1 MKKKRLF
8 QRAVALFCTMNML
21 GGSILQDSGISF
33 FADKVYAAG
42 EEEEIVSINALSE
55 DKADGISENEAAPA
69 GDGEISGNEA
79 AESASENKAAGDED
93 NPAADPGSE
102 DAAEIDEEET
112 LSENSAGED
121 NEAGEQSDVYAAMLT
136 KDQLEVFY
144 KFESSELDEDG
155 VKVSLTTEFKEA
167 LENDGSLTAG
177 SYTWNSGDPVPDPG
191 VEYVTDHK
199 TYKIVELSDL
209 FSNLENVKS
218 ISLKDWDHTV
228 ERPYRDMSGM
238 FRNSRALKCVYYLEL
253 NTPHLENL
261 NSMFS
266 DCVELEAAAP
276 LLKTASVTKM
286 ISMFSYCFSLK
297 NVDLYYFDTS
307 SLKNM
312 AYMFYH
318 CKVLEVLN
326 LDNFGLSGVERIDG
340 AFSECPKLRRLNL
353 SSFDFSNIRK
363 ATGNSVTGADDAFHN
378 TGAGGLT
385 IYVRDEEAA
394 AFITD
399 ENNDTEFNAET
410 MKAVVFDLNALDDE
424 FLERIYVYELLEDG
438 TYRLKLSDR
447 LKDHYNDPEFSIP
460 FDLFSIKGGGTLPN
474 PDSVNSKYH
483 GKISSFKQ
491 LFWGMDRLTKI
502 DLSLFDGKTVTDFS
516 QMFQGCGGLQVLD
529 IRSLQPQEGAD
540 LGWMLYGTGCK
551 TYESGSGRRKLTND
565 AEARLHDS
573 SVIERLKDPVT
584 AWEEERIK
592 LVVRYHVY
600 LDYCGKGDDQKFEK
614 KEGSTIGTWYASYPG
629 FRFDGFY
636 LDKEYTKPFDTENT
650 PVNSDLLLYEK
661 WVYNL
666 KMIEK
671 ELEQF
676 YDYTPDGNGGL
687 MLKLKDGFRSAL
699 EEENGLYIIDRD
711 EAPNKYTWAAGDP
724 LPDPGSTHHY
734 GGEELPVSSYNS
746 LFKDCN
752 AKELDLS
759 KWDTSNVTDMSAMFE
774 RVEYLRKLD
783 ISSFDTAKVTTMKNM
798 FVYLG
803 DEGWFGELD
812 LRHFDVSNVTD
823 MTDMFEFSNITGIN
837 IDSWKAPA
845 LNKMKGMF
853 WCCFTNEIFM
863 RKFEIPDDCDISL
876 LFQNNHGYKDT
887 DTCVYL
893 KNTEVRNLLQSHLSE
908 YGNAKLRFIVDDD
921 YGELS
926 DADLEKFYIYDTY
939 EVEYLKVSLTD
950 EFRAQL
956 DKKDGKIVIG
966 GGSYIWRA
974 GDPLPDPAPS
984 VSVKY
989 KDNVVS
995 YMGLFKGCK
1004 AEALDLSL
1012 FDTGNIKDYR
1022 EMFKDCTRL
1031 KKLDLGGFKIDA
1043 SDKVTDMLSGTCASN
1058 TGTPVMGTI
1067 DDAASAVILNDSAK
1081 TGIDT
1086 SKLTFMKMYIVHFNA
1101 GGGSGT
1107 MPDMAVEAGGSITLP
1122 ECTFTPPAGTTF
1134 EKWDKGAPGEKYKPE
1149 GSCTVK
1155 AIWKHEH
1162 NGVKAAAKEPGCTEK
1177 GNIEYWKCSVCETC
1191 FKDAACTQ
1199 EIAEADT
1206 VLAELGHDWD
1216 EWVITDPATDGH
1228 DGMEER
1234 ICRRNASHKEQRVIG
1249 AHSIAAEWE
1258 IVFDDDA
1265 VYKAGG
1271 VYYADYTGRSIK
1283 PYVKLVHRGKEC
1295 ALGVD
1300 YTLKYGKNIA
1310 AGEDAGSVTVKGK
1323 GSLKGQKTLKF
1334 TILKKDLADGDVIAG
1349 NTVYDEK
1356 KTADPLVTYNG
1367 MVLKKGKDYE
1377 LERVGDTSLKIK
1389 ALAASNYSG
1398 EKSVTIRAV
1407 SASQL
1412 KNNKIKADFKASEHS
1427 FNFYE
1432 HLIGASELTVK
1443 DAAGNILTKDFDYC
1457 ISYTENVRSGKVS
1470 VLIFGAGDYAGLVKK
1485 SFKIKAAS
1493 KAEISVKTDKDVYIY
1508 AKGGVKPKLS
1518 VKATIDGIS
1527 RDLKEGRDYSVK
1539 FSKNKKAGTGSF
1551 RITMKGDYKGAVY
1564 SGNKNFTI
1572 LPAQA
1577 SDSNMNIV
1585 VQDMAFKKAGVYKPK
1600 VSITVN
1606 GELLKKS
1613 DYELKYTN
1621 GGKMDAPGTLKVD
1634 IRLKGNYTSLISLY
1648 ANAHIVEGKTDIGK
1662 AKITLMQNGNKVKEV
1677 PLKGGKVIFD
1687 LSDANAVQPVLKIG
1701 DKTISGAELK
1711 SGFDL
1716 IYADNAAAGKATIIV
1731 RAKDGNPEYAGMCSG
1746 TYRIRKAEIGVE

>member
-33 FADKVYAAG
+33 LADKVYAAG
-42 EEEEIVSINALSE
+42 GEEENVRSDALSE
-55 DKADGISENEAAPA
+55 DKTD
-69 GDGEISGNEA
+69 DISGNEA
-79 AESASENKAAGDED
+79 APADGGEHSGNEAAEPASENKAAGDEED
-93 NPAADPGSE
+93 PAADPVNE
-102 DAAEIDEEET
+102 DAADTDEEKT
-112 LSENSAGED
+112 LSENSSGD
-121 NEAGEQSDVYAAMLT
+121 DKEAEEGDDTAAAMLT
-136 KDQLEVFY
+136 KEQLEVFY

-155 VKVSLTTEFKEA
+155 VKVSLTTEFKKA
-167 LENDGSLTAG
+167 LDNDGSLTAG
-177 SYTWNSGDPVPDPG
+177 SYTWNPGDPVPDPG

-199 TYKIVELSDL
+199 TYKIVELTGL
-209 FSNLENVKS
+209 FGNLEKVNS
-218 ISLKDWDHTV
+218 ISLKDWDHTI
-228 ERPYRDMSGM
+228 ERPYRDMSSM
-238 FRNSRALKCVYYLEL
+238 FQNCRSLKCVYYLEL
-253 NTPHLENL
+253 NTPQLEKL
-261 NSMFS
+261 NSMFC
-266 DCVELEAAAP
+266 DCVALEAAAP
-276 LLKTASVTKM
+276 LLETSSVTEM
-286 ISMFSYCFSLK
+286 ASMFRSCFSLK
-297 NVDLYYFDTS
+297 NVDLYHFDTR

-312 AYMFYH
+312 TYMFYH

-326 LDNFGLSGVERIDG
+326 LDNFGISGVERIES

-353 SSFDFSNIRK
+353 SSFDFSNISK
-363 ATGNSVTGADDAFHN
+363 ATGYSVAGADDVFHK
-378 TGAGGLT
+378 TGGGGLK

-410 MKAVVFDLNALDDE
+410 METVVFDLNALDDE
-424 FLERIYVYELLEDG
+424 FLEKVYVYELLEDG

-447 LKDHYNDPEFSIP
+447 LKDYYYNLNLSIP

-474 PDSVNSKYH
+474 PDSVYSKYH

-491 LFWGMDRLTKI
+491 LFWGMNRLTKI

-516 QMFQGCGGLQVLD
+516 QMFQGCEGLQVLD

-551 TYESGSGRRKLTND
+551 TYETGIGRRKQTVD

-573 SVIERLKDPVT
+573 SVIERLKDPAT

-592 LVVRYHVY
+592 LVVRYHVF
-600 LDYCGKGDDQKFEK
+600 LDYCGKGDDQKFEE
-614 KEGSTIGTWYASYPG
+614 KEGSTIGTWSASYPG

-636 LDKEYTKPFDTENT
+636 LDKEYTRPFDTENT
-650 PVNSDLLLYEK
+650 PVNSDLHLYAK

-666 KMIEK
+666 ELSEN

-687 MLKLKDGFRSAL
+687 MLKLKAGFRSAL
-699 EEENGLYIIDRD
+699 EEENGSYTIDRD
-711 EAPNKYTWAAGDP
+711 EAPNIYKWSAGDP
-724 LPDPGSTHHY
+724 LPDPGATHHY
-734 GGEELPVSSYNS
+734 GGEKLSVSSYEN
-746 LFKDCN
+746 LFLECKT
-752 AKELDLS
+752 KELDLS
-759 KWDTSNVTDMSAMFE
+759 AWDTSNVTDMTGMFK
-774 RVEYLRKLD
+774 RMMYLRKLD
-783 ISSFDTAKVTTMKNM
+783 ISSFDTSKATSMKDM

-803 DEGWFGELD
+803 NHGMFGELD

-823 MTDMFEFSNITGIN
+823 MRDMFEYSDIAGIN
-837 IDSWKAPA
+837 LDSWKAPA
-845 LNKMKGMF
+845 ITDMNGMF
-853 WCCFTNEIFM
+853 WCCYTNEIFM
-863 RKFEIPDDCDISL
+863 RNFEIPADCDINN
-876 LFQNNHGYKDT
+876 LFQNNHGNKET

-893 KNTEVRNLLQSHLSE
+893 KNTEVRDILQSRLAE
-908 YGNAKLRFIVDDD
+908 YGEAKLRFIVGDD
-921 YGELS
+921 YGELF
-926 DADLEKFYIYDTY
+926 DADLEKFYVYDTY

-966 GGSYIWRA
+966 GGKYIWRA
-974 GDPLPDPAPS
+974 GDPLPNPVPS
-984 VSVKY
+984 VTIKY
-989 KDNVVS
+989 KDKVVS
-995 YMGLFKGCK
+995 YTGLFKGCK
-1004 AEALDLSL
+1004 AEALDLSR
-1012 FDTGNIKDYR
+1012 FSTGDIKDYR
-1022 EMFKDCTRL
+1022 EMLKDCTQL
-1031 KKLDLGGFKIDA
+1031 KKLDLGGFKIDD
-1043 SDKVTDMLSGTCASN
+1043 SDKVTDMLNGTCASN

-1067 DDAASAVILNDSAK
+1067 DDEASAVILNDSSK

-1086 SKLTFMKMYIVHFNA
+1086 AKLTFMKMYIVHFNA

-1122 ECTFTPPAGTTF
+1122 ECTFAPPAGTSF
-1134 EKWDKGAPGEKYKPE
+1134 DKWDKGAPGEKYKPD

-1155 AIWKHEH
+1155 ALWKHEH
-1162 NGVKAAAKEPGCTEK
+1162 NGVKVAAVEPGCTEK
-1177 GNIEYWKCSVCETC
+1177 GNMEYWKCSVCNAC
-1191 FKDAACTQ
+1191 FMDEACKQ

-1206 VLAELGHDWD
+1206 VLAALGHDWD
-1216 EWVITDPATDGH
+1216 EWVVTDPATEEH

-1234 ICRRNASHKEQRVIG
+1234 ICRRNSSHKEQRVIG

-1265 VYKAGG
+1265 VYRSGG

-1283 PYVKLVHRGKEC
+1283 PYVKLMHMGKEC

-1310 AGEDAGSVTVKGK
+1310 AGEDAGTVTVKGK
-1323 GSLKGQKTLKF
+1323 GSLKGQKILKF
-1334 TILKKDLADGDVIAG
+1334 TILKKNLADGDVIAG

-1356 KTADPLVTYNG
+1356 KTADPLVAYNG
-1367 MVLKKGKDYE
+1367 MILKKGKDYE

-1389 ALAASNYSG
+1389 ASAASNYSG
-1398 EKSVTIRAV
+1398 EKLVTIRAV
-1407 SASQL
+1407 TASQL

-1432 HLIGASELTVK
+1432 HLIGAAELTVK
-1443 DAAGNILTKDFDYC
+1443 DAAGNTLTKNFDYC
-1457 ISYTENVRSGKVS
+1457 ISYTENIRSGKVS
-1470 VLIFGAGDYAGLVKK
+1470 ILILGVGDYEGLVKK
-1485 SFKIKAAS
+1485 SFRIKAAS
-1493 KAEISVKTDKDVYIY
+1493 KAEISVKTDKDVYMY
-1508 AKGGVKPKLS
+1508 AKGGVKPKLT

-1527 RDLKEGRDYSVK
+1527 RELKEGRDYSVK

-1551 RITMKGDYKGAVY
+1551 KINMKGDFKGAVY
-1564 SGNKNFTI
+1564 SGSKDFTI
-1572 LPAQA
+1572 LPVQA
-1577 SDSNMNIV
+1577 SDSNMNIA
-1585 VQDMAFKKAGVYKPK
+1585 VQDMVFKKAGVYKPK

-1634 IRLKGNYTSLISLY
+1634 IRLKGNYKSLTDVY
-1648 ANAHIVEGKTDIGK
+1648 ANARIIEGKTDIGK
-1662 AKITLMQNGNKVKEV
+1662 AKIVLMQNGNKVKEV

-1711 SGFDL
+1711 AGFDL

-1731 RAKDGNPEYAGMCSG
+1731 RAKDDNPEYAGTCNGS
-1746 TYRIRKAEIGVE
+1746 YKISKAEIGVE